1 MTQGAR
7 IGRIRVVAVGA
18 VVAASLT
25 VGSGLSAWSWMPQSR
40 SEARA
45 GADRSYREQ
54 RLSDGTCELV
64 DAQGVPLYD
73 SQFSQRTGSSP
84 CDQG

>member
-1 MTQGAR
+1 
-7 IGRIRVVAVGA
+7 
-18 VVAASLT
+18 
-25 VGSGLSAWSWMPQSR
+25 MPQQSR
-40 SEARA
+40 SEPSA
-45 GADRSYREQ
+45 GADRSYHEQ

-73 SQFSQRTGSSP
+73 SQFSQRTGASP